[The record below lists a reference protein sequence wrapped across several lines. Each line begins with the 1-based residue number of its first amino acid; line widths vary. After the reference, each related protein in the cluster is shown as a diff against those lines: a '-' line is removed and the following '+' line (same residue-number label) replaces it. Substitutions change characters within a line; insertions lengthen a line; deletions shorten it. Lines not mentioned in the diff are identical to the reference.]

1 MSEQNRKYY
10 SRGNE
15 ILNDEIFFK
24 ISNNS
29 DQDNK
34 FLVDK
39 LETKDKKKF
48 IKQYKLNKSEVNYLI
63 NGLQKKNIKIISPGL
78 NNSDQINQQIINNK
92 HPEYMNNNLL
102 HLDSYRKTITA
113 KFDEDQIL
121 PFMNTPSAIP
131 ENYEDFHNDY
141 SQIN

>member
-15 ILNDEIFFK
+15 ILKDEIVFK

-34 FLVDK
+34 FLVEK
-39 LETKDKKKF
+39 IETKDKKKF
-48 IKQYKLNKSEVNYLI
+48 IKQYKLNKGEINYLI
-63 NGLQKKNIKIISPGL
+63 TGLQEKNIKIISSEL
-78 NNSDQINQQIINNK
+78 NNLNQIGEQIINNK
-92 HPEYMNNNLL
+92 HPEYINGHLL

-113 KFDEDQIL
+113 KFDEDKQF
-121 PFMNTPSAIP
+121 PYMNMSCKIP
-131 ENYEDFHNDY
+131 DNYEDYHSNY

>member
-15 ILNDEIFFK
+15 ILKDEIFFK

-34 FLVDK
+34 FLVEK
-39 LETKDKKKF
+39 IETKDKKKF
-48 IKQYKLNKSEVNYLI
+48 IKQYKLNKTELNYLI
-63 NGLQKKNIKIISPGL
+63 TGLQKKNIKIIYSGL
-78 NNSDQINQQIINNK
+78 NNSDQIGQQFINNK
-92 HPEYMNNNLL
+92 HPEYINGNLL

-113 KFDEDQIL
+113 KFDEDQQ
-121 PFMNTPSAIP
+121 FSYMNMSSTPP
-131 ENYEDFHNDY
+131 ENYEDFHSNY

>member
-15 ILNDEIFFK
+15 ILKDEIVFK

-34 FLVDK
+34 FLVEK
-39 LETKDKKKF
+39 IETKDKKKF
-48 IKQYKLNKSEVNYLI
+48 IKQYKLNKSELNYLI
-63 NGLQKKNIKIISPGL
+63 TGLQKKNIRIIYSGL
-78 NNSDQINQQIINNK
+78 NNSDQIGQQFINNK
-92 HPEYMNNNLL
+92 HPEYINGNLL

-113 KFDEDQIL
+113 KFDGDQNL
-121 PFMNTPSAIP
+121 PFMNTPSTTP
-131 ENYEDFHNDY
+131 ENYEDFHNNY